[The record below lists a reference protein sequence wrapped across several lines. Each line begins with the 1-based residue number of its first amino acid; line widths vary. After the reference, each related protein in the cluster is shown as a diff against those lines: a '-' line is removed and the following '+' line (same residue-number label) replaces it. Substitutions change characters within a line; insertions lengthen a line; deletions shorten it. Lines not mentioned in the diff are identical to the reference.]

1 MRNKDLID
9 ELSKELKFGR
19 PELIEKDLILHNIL
33 TKLGADPFFRE
44 HFAFKGGTSL
54 IKCFI
59 GYERFSEDID
69 FTFVD
74 QKRFEGKSSKQV
86 TRLIKPIL
94 NYTLELVS
102 NICEDLGMDFKHSK
116 DDNDY
121 IEIGGSSKIVT
132 IKLWYTSELLHTKSF
147 IKIQLNFVERIC
159 FPIEVCDTDSIVH
172 SISEKTEFLFED
184 YVQFTNPISLRVYS
198 VKEIFC
204 EKMRAILTRRGVKAR
219 DFLDI
224 YLINKKYG
232 LSPEEVRPCLEKKII
247 FAISSFQKYND
258 NFEDKKELLFQ
269 DQLFDWGSEKDLLV
283 NELDEDDFNLFI
295 SKLLDFLK
303 RFIKESSFQR

>member
-9 ELSKELKFGR
+9 EVSKELKFGR

-33 TKLGADPFFRE
+33 TKLGADSFFRE

-74 QKRFEGKSSKQV
+74 QKMFEAKSSKQV

-116 DDNDY
+116 DDNNY

-172 SISEKTEFLFED
+172 SISEKTDFLFED

-204 EKMRAILTRRGVKAR
+204 EKMRAILTRRGIKAR
-219 DFLDI
+219 DFVDI
-224 YLINKKYG
+224 YLLNRKYG
-232 LSPEEVRPCLEKKII
+232 ILPEDLRTCLEKKM
-247 FAISSFQKYND
+247 SFSLDLYKKYQD
-258 NFEDKKELLFQ
+258 NFKEKKELIYK
-269 DQLFDWGSEKDLLV
+269 DQLFEWGSEKDLLL
-283 NELDEDDFNLFI
+283 NQLDEEKFDLFI
-295 SKLLDFLK
+295 VKFLGFLK
-303 RFIKESSFQR
+303 QFIESESL